1 MRGTGDD
8 DAIRGT
14 GGELLDTLA
23 DEGAESRASEAMLAR
38 HLETQSRVADLSR
51 RILALRGAEIERGIR
66 EHLATAAQLA
76 GADRTRLIVMHP
88 DASSQSIGS
97 YDWTAPNV
105 PGELP
110 DLIGESGSL
119 RWLLRHLSRGEV
131 VCLESVDALP
141 AEAQAE
147 RHDLLARGVQSQL
160 ILPVRSAEAVIG
172 FHLFECVNRARR
184 WEDYEITTL
193 GLVGE
198 LLASTARRR
207 HMEDALE
214 ESETRFRAIADHATE
229 LVAELD
235 GRGCYR
241 YASPSFERRL
251 GIAPVRLIGRRVQEF
266 MHVDDFEALRS
277 VYAAA
282 LANQSELRA
291 VHRLRNRDGSW
302 RWFETTGRAHR
313 VSSGGVR
320 FFAIARDI
328 TERKAIE
335 EAIERQLDLEKRIAG
350 LSRHFLALRTVEID
364 GAIREALVEAA
375 ALAGADR
382 CFLLSSE
389 PESTEINARYEWCNK
404 GITSPSGEP
413 RPWSERKLASGQILN
428 LPSLDALPP
437 EADRERRALQRRGV
451 QSFLSIPIRSG
462 DRTIGL
468 LGFESL
474 AAPRTWTDHD
484 ITLLQL
490 IGEILTSA
498 LSRKRAEIALR
509 ESESKLLQAQKL
521 EAVGRLAGGIAHDFN
536 NLLTVILGF
545 SRPLLRE
552 LAEGNPIRED
562 ISEIHAAAERA
573 AALTRQLLTF
583 SRRQAVEEQVMDLNA
598 TLTGLRTLLPRL
610 LGEDVELLFDL
621 DDDLQGVKGNP
632 HQFEQVVINLA
643 VNARDAMP
651 DGGVLKISTRNRTLD
666 APHARRI
673 GLRREGA
680 YVLLSVSDSGHGMD
694 ADTRAQIFD
703 PFFTTKEPGKGTG
716 LGLSIAYSVVEQAGG
731 VIQVEGG
738 PSKGTSFDIWL
749 PSAVRTE
756 AEAHPV
762 EAAGEKPAHGCVL
775 LVEDEPALRRLASR
789 MLEGQGY
796 RVLEA
801 ADGGEALDLAA
812 ASSERIDALVTDVV
826 MPRMGGV
833 ELARRLRAEHPALGL
848 VFMSGYPEDRGR
860 GAEGLPE
867 NAVLLE
873 KPFRSDALLAKLREA
888 LERTVAASS

>member
-1 MRGTGDD
+1 MRGTPDD
-8 DAIRGT
+8 DAIRGA
-14 GGELLDTLA
+14 GAEPRGA
-23 DEGAESRASEAMLAR
+23 PVDEAAESRATEAVLAR
-38 HLETQSRVADLSR
+38 HLETQSRVAELSR
-51 RILALRGAEIERGIR
+51 RILALPRAEIERGIR
-66 EHLATAAQLA
+66 EHLATAADLA

-88 DASSQSIGS
+88 DASSRSIGS
-97 YDWTAPNV
+97 YDWCAPDV
-105 PGELP
+105 SGEMP
-110 DLIGESGSL
+110 DLIGEDAHFP
-119 RWLLRHLSRGEV
+119 WLMRHLVRGEAV
-131 VCLESVDALP
+131 SLESAAALP

-147 RHDLLARGVQSQL
+147 RHDLAARGVQSQL

-172 FHLFECVNRARR
+172 FHLFECVRRARG

-235 GRGCYR
+235 GGGCFR
-241 YASPSFERRL
+241 YASPSFEQRL
-251 GIAPVRLIGRRVQEF
+251 GLLPVRLLGRRVQEF
-266 MHVDDFEALRS
+266 MHVDDFEALRR
-277 VYAAA
+277 VYADA
-282 LANQSELRA
+282 LASQSELRA
-291 VHRLRNRDGSW
+291 VHRLRNHDGSW

-313 VSSGGVR
+313 ISNGGTR
-320 FFAIARDI
+320 FFAIGRDI
-328 TERKAIE
+328 TERKAVE

-364 GAIREALVEAA
+364 DAIREALVEAA

-382 CFLLSSE
+382 SFLLCSE
-389 PESTEINARYEWCNK
+389 PDGTGGQARYEWRNDDVAA
-404 GITSPSGEP
+404 PPDEP
-413 RPWSERKLASGQILN
+413 RPWSERKLAAGQILN
-428 LPSLDALPP
+428 LPTIDALPP
-437 EADRERRALQRRGV
+437 EAHREARALQRRGV
-451 QSFLSIPIRSG
+451 QSLLSIPIRSG

-468 LGFESL
+468 IGFESI
-474 AAPRTWTDHD
+474 AEPRSWTDHD

-498 LSRKRAEIALR
+498 LGRKRAEAALR

-552 LAEGNPIRED
+552 LAEDDPIRED
-562 ISEIHAAAERA
+562 VSEIHAAAERA

-583 SRRQAVEEQVMDLNA
+583 SRRQVVEEQVMDLNA
-598 TLTGLRTLLPRL
+598 TLGGLQTLLPRL
-610 LGEDVELLFDL
+610 LGEDVELIFDL
-621 DDDLQGVKGNP
+621 DPELQGVKGDP

-643 VNARDAMP
+643 ANARDAMP
-651 DGGVLKISTRNRTLD
+651 DGGTLRISTRNRTLD
-666 APHARRI
+666 GPHARRV
-673 GLRREGA
+673 G
-680 YVLLSVSDSGHGMD
+680 LLSEGTYVVLTVSDSGHGMD

-703 PFFTTKEPGKGTG
+703 PFFTTKDPGKGTG

-749 PSAVRTE
+749 PPAVRTE
-756 AEAHPV
+756 VASQPV
-762 EAAGEKPAHGCVL
+762 EAPVETPAHGCVL

-789 MLEGQGY
+789 MLERQGY

-801 ADGGEALDLAA
+801 SDGGEALALAEQ
-812 ASSERIDALVTDVV
+812 SPDPIDALVTDVV

-833 ELARRLRAEHPALGL
+833 ELARRLRAERPSLGL

-867 NAVLLE
+867 RAVLLE

-888 LERTVAASS
+888 LEGAPAG